1 MLFYSH
7 QMRAV
12 VQTMRKTYLD
22 NIRWITVCLVVVYH
36 VLFIFST
43 LTPLGLGTITET
55 TYQDAVLYLLYPWFM
70 LLLFVVSGMCA
81 RFYLQNHSD
90 RTFRKARTTKL
101 LVPST
106 LGLLVFG
113 WVLGYVNTR
122 IGGGFDSLKSVPAL
136 IRYLIMCLSGSG
148 VLWYVQTLWLFS
160 MVLIPVRRLEK
171 DRLWNLGGKMSLPG
185 LLLLTIAVWGAS
197 RILNTPIIVVY
208 RFGIYGLGFFLGYFI
223 FSHDAVMDRLEK
235 AWMPLTVA
243 AAVLGA
249 AFTIRFWGQD
259 YAGHA
264 VLDTFLC
271 NAFAWITVLA
281 VLSFMKKWGNFEN
294 AFSKWMTRK
303 SWGLYLFHYLPLAI
317 CAGFVY
323 QSAMP
328 AVCKYLLTALAAF
341 LGGFLLY
348 EILSRIPFVRWSVC
362 GIRKS
367 REPEKE

>member
-1 MLFYSH
+1 
-7 QMRAV
+7 
-12 VQTMRKTYLD
+12 MRKTYLD

-171 DRLWNLGGKMSLPG
+171 DRLWNLGGKMNLPG

-208 RFGIYGLGFFLGYFI
+208 RFGIYGLGFFLGYQAARLLKADFPT
-223 FSHDAVMDRLEK
+223 AVTMSLNSGIRNI
-235 AWMPLTVA
+235 A
-243 AAVLGA
+243 AGS
-249 AFTIRFWGQD
+249 
-259 YAGHA
+259 
-264 VLDTFLC
+264 
-271 NAFAWITVLA
+271 VLA
-281 VLSFMKKWGNFEN
+281 IQYFPGDVLFPV
-294 AFSKWMTRK
+294 AFSP
-303 SWGLYLFHYLPLAI
+303 LFLQATTAVIVKILHATKGGKEFDRQ
-317 CAGFVY
+317 AE
-323 QSAMP
+323 SA
-328 AVCKYLLTALAAF
+328 K
-341 LGGFLLY
+341 
-348 EILSRIPFVRWSVC
+348 
-362 GIRKS
+362 
-367 REPEKE
+367 